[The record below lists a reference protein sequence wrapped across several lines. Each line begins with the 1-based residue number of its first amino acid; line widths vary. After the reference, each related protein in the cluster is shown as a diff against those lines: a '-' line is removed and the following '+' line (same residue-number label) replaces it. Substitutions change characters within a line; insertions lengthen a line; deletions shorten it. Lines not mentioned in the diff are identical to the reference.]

1 MSATT
6 QPDLSTRPGSASGQ
20 VLEVD
25 DLTTTF
31 ATPTG
36 PLTAVDHLSF
46 TIGRGEIVGL
56 VGSSG
61 SGKSVTAM
69 SIIGLVRP
77 PGRVT
82 GGRILFQGRDL
93 VRLSAREVAKV
104 RGSQIG
110 MIFQDPVM
118 HLDPIRRVGLAIAD
132 AICRHTGAARAD
144 SVTKATDML
153 GQLRVPDPERV
164 MDAYPFQ
171 LSGGM
176 CQRIAIAIA
185 LAGDPD
191 LLIADE
197 ATSALDAT
205 VQAEILTLLSDLV
218 DRHGRSLLL
227 TTHNMRIV
235 RRHCHRVLV
244 MYAGRIVE
252 SGPVDQVLKRPRHPY
267 TRALLDCMPGPDHAG
282 KPLTT
287 IPGDPPRPGEIRA
300 GCPFRPRC
308 SHAQPMCG
316 EQAVALHPVGEDQLS
331 SCLRAEEI

>member
-1 MSATT
+1 VNTS
-6 QPDLSTRPGSASGQ
+6 SQ
-20 VLEVD
+20 VLGVEE
-25 DLTTTF
+25 LTTAF
-31 ATPTG
+31 ATSAG
-36 PLTAVDHLSF
+36 VLTAVDQLSF
-46 TIGRGEIVGL
+46 TIERGEIVGL

-93 VRLSAREVAKV
+93 LRLSTRDVAKV

-132 AICRHTGAARAD
+132 AICRHTGVGRGEGI
-144 SVTKATDML
+144 TKAAEML

-164 MDAYPFQ
+164 MHAYPFQ

-176 CQRIAIAIA
+176 CQRIMIAIA

-205 VQAEILTLLSDLV
+205 VQAEILTLLADLV
-218 DRHGRSLLL
+218 ERHGRSLLL

-267 TRALLDCMPGPDHAG
+267 TRALLDCMPGPEHAG
-282 KPLTT
+282 MPLTT
-287 IPGDPPRPGEIRA
+287 IPGDPPQLGEIRA

-308 SHAQPMCG
+308 SHARHQCG
-316 EQAVALHPVGEDQLS
+316 EQAVVLKPVGEDQHS
-331 SCLRAEEI
+331 SCLRAEEIS